1 MAYSI
6 ACKDMGSDC
15 PGTFATE
22 SEVEL
27 MVHADMHVMAAHPDM
42 KFDEATR
49 QQIKGLIKQT

>member
-15 PGTFATE
+15 RGTFMTE
-22 SEVEL
+22 SEEEL
-27 MVHADMHVMAAHPDM
+27 MVHAEMHVMAAHSAM
-42 KFDEATR
+42 KLDEATR